1 MTRVEAAG
9 PGVKVVQDPVTG
21 AIIRQTGRSGAG
33 APVRP
38 RRPRR
43 AAGGEWVRWLV
54 PLLIVAFWQ
63 LASQVGWLNS
73 RVLPAPSAV
82 LTAGWELARSGEL
95 GRHFLISL
103 QRAGLGVLFGGG
115 LGFFFGI
122 LTGTFRT
129 ANLLLDT
136 TFQMVRT
143 IPNLALIPLV
153 ILWFGIGESGKVF
166 LIALATFFPVYL
178 NTLHGVTGI
187 DGRLKE
193 MAGVYGLSPLETFR
207 RVTLPG
213 ALPGV
218 LVGVRYAL
226 GISWLALVVS
236 ESFGASSGIGFLA
249 MDAREFFRT
258 DVIVLAIVI
267 YALIGKV
274 ADVLVRALERKL
286 LPWQVPA

>member
-1 MTRVEAAG
+1 MTQLDVSQQSRVVAGTPPAART
-9 PGVKVVQDPVTG
+9 PTP
-21 AIIRQTGRSGAG
+21 RQPRT
-33 APVRP
+33 AP
-38 RRPRR
+38 
-43 AAGGEWVRWLV
+43 AGEWVRWIV
-54 PLLIVAFWQ
+54 PVLQVAGWQ
-63 LASQVGWLNS
+63 LASSVGWLNP

-82 LTAGWELARSGEL
+82 FGAFWELARNGEL
-95 GRHFLISL
+95 WHHFVISL
-103 QRAGLGVLFGGG
+103 QRATLGVLVGGG
-115 LGFFFGI
+115 LGFLFGI
-122 LTGTFRT
+122 LNGTSRA
-129 ANLLLDT
+129 ANVLLDT
-136 TFQMVRT
+136 SFQMLRT

-153 ILWFGIGESGKVF
+153 ILWFGIGESGKIF

-178 NTLHGVTGI
+178 NTLHGVRSI
-187 DGRLKE
+187 DPRLTE
-193 MAGVYGLSPLETFR
+193 MAGVYGLGRAETFR

-213 ALPGV
+213 ALPSV

-274 ADVLVRALERKL
+274 ADMIVRGLERRL

>member
-1 MTRVEAAG
+1 MTQVQAPQDTVPAA
-9 PGVKVVQDPVTG
+9 TT
-21 AIIRQTGRSGAG
+21 R
-33 APVRP
+33 APRP
-38 RRPRR
+38 RRLRR
-43 AAGGEWVRWLV
+43 APGADGRSGEWVRWLV
-54 PLLIVAFWQ
+54 PLMLIAAWQ
-63 LASQVGWLNS
+63 LSSQTGWLNP

-82 LTAGWELARSGEL
+82 LSAAWELARSGAL
-95 GRHFLISL
+95 GHHFLVSL
-103 QRAGLGVLFGGG
+103 QRAGLGVLVGGG
-115 LGFFFGI
+115 LGFAFGI
-122 LTGTFRT
+122 LTGTFRV

-136 TFQMVRT
+136 PFQMIRT

-153 ILWFGIGESGKVF
+153 IVWFGIGESGKVF

-178 NTLHGVTGI
+178 NTLHGVTSI

-193 MAGVYGLSPLETFR
+193 MAGVYGLSPLDTFR

-258 DVIVLAIVI
+258 DVIVLAILI
-267 YALIGKV
+267 YALIGKT
-274 ADVLVRALERKL
+274 ADLLVRALERHL
-286 LPWQVPA
+286 LPWQGRA

>member
-1 MTRVEAAG
+1 MTQLDIT
-9 PGVKVVQDPVTG
+9 QDPVTG
-21 AIIRQTGRSGAG
+21 AITGRQHGARVPLPRRTG
-33 APVRP
+33 VRP
-38 RRPRR
+38 
-43 AAGGEWVRWLV
+43 AGEWVRWLV
-54 PLLIVAFWQ
+54 PALVVAVWQ
-63 LASQVGWLNS
+63 LASAAGWLNV

-82 LTAGWELARSGEL
+82 VGAFWDLARSGEL
-95 GRHFLISL
+95 WHHFLISL
-103 QRAGLGVLFGGG
+103 QRAGLGVLLGGG
-115 LGFFFGI
+115 LGFAFGI
-122 LTGTFRT
+122 LNGTSRT

-136 TFQMVRT
+136 SFQMLRT

-153 ILWFGIGESGKVF
+153 ILWFGIGESGKIF

-178 NTLHGVTGI
+178 NTLHGVRSI
-187 DGRLKE
+187 DPRLTE
-193 MAGVYGLSPLETFR
+193 MARVYGLRPLETFR

-218 LVGVRYAL
+218 LVGLRYAL

-258 DVIVLAIVI
+258 DVIVLAILI

-274 ADVLVRALERKL
+274 ADVLVRALERRL
-286 LPWQVPA
+286 LPWQVSA

>member
-1 MTRVEAAG
+1 MTQLDVSQQSRAVAGTPPAA
-9 PGVKVVQDPVTG
+9 
-21 AIIRQTGRSGAG
+21 QTPA
-33 APVRP
+33 P
-38 RRPRR
+38 RRPRT
-43 AAGGEWVRWLV
+43 APSGEWVRWIVPVLLV
-54 PLLIVAFWQ
+54 AGWQ
-63 LASQVGWLNS
+63 LASSVGWLNP

-82 LTAGWELARSGEL
+82 FGAFWELARSGEL
-95 GRHFLISL
+95 WHHFLISL
-103 QRAGLGVLFGGG
+103 QRASLGVLVGGG
-115 LGFFFGI
+115 LGFLFGI
-122 LTGTFRT
+122 LNGTSRA
-129 ANLLLDT
+129 ANVLLDT
-136 TFQMVRT
+136 SFQMLRT

-153 ILWFGIGESGKVF
+153 ILWFGIGESGKIF

-178 NTLHGVTGI
+178 NTLHGVRSI
-187 DGRLKE
+187 DPRLTE
-193 MAGVYGLSPLETFR
+193 MAGVYGLGRAETFR

-213 ALPGV
+213 ALPSV

-274 ADVLVRALERKL
+274 ADVIVRGLERRL